1 MISRNQATRST
12 PNVLCLPENE
22 SVRVLLIARDF
33 SLHTAVHC
41 DATLINMHETTEMTW
56 RAWVP
61 FFLQSRLMHK
71 TLRYRNMWTFAVV
84 AGVASKV
91 GDLAKCWLD
100 LMHNTYNMRYLI
112 AAQSPPLKIPA
123 LDKIAALAVQRLMS
137 EHGNFDH
144 LLLPHGLALEASV
157 YEEKLLL
164 KL

>member
-1 MISRNQATRST
+1 
-12 PNVLCLPENE
+12 
-22 SVRVLLIARDF
+22 
-33 SLHTAVHC
+33 
-41 DATLINMHETTEMTW
+41 
-56 RAWVP
+56 
-61 FFLQSRLMHK
+61 
-71 TLRYRNMWTFAVV
+71 MWTFAVV

-100 LMHNTYNMRYLI
+100 LMYNTYNMRYLI